1 MLRRGTEHLDA
12 GKQRM
17 LDFADREVVLRAN
30 LREADEERCVWS
42 SLRFIM
48 GGPRHPRVGE
58 SVYLIDRDG
67 GGCLGHVVELNGWL
81 ARVRLAR

>member
-1 MLRRGTEHLDA
+1 MLSEGRIHLEAKEH
-12 GKQRM
+12 RE

-30 LREADEERCVWS
+30 LEEADADRCVWTS
-42 SLRFIM
+42 VRFLM

-67 GGCLGHVVELNGWL
+67 GSCLGRVVELTGWL
-81 ARVRLAR
+81 ARVRLL

>member
-1 MLRRGTEHLDA
+1 MEA
-12 GKQRM
+12 GKQRK

-30 LREADEERCVWS
+30 LGEVDEDRCVWTS
-42 SLRFIM
+42 MRFIM

-67 GGCLGHVVELNGWL
+67 GSCMGRVEELTGWL
-81 ARVRLAR
+81 ARVRVLSDA